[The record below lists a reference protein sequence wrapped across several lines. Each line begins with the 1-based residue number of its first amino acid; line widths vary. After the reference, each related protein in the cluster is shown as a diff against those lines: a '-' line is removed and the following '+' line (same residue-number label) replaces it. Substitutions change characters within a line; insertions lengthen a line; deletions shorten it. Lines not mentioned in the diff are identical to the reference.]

1 MAYVCLECDY
11 EQETPGDCPDCG
23 IALVEERVE
32 TGPEKTDSDL
42 ADEGLED
49 KSEEW

>member
-23 IALVEERVE
+23 IALVEEKIE
-32 TGPEKTDSDL
+32 TGPEETGSGEVPE
-42 ADEGLED
+42 DEGED
-49 KSEEW
+49 W